1 MAKEF
6 KESTYDSSKVTEHG
20 VPLYIH
26 ERLCKQARS
35 TVVVNS
41 ANPKN
46 QLNMGG
52 RSIWFYDENHESPH
66 ITRINNISNLTQK
79 EADEFVKNVNKYFE
93 KFLSQKTE
101 EEIPHYIINNLSEV
115 AKKRLYQYTDAPRSG
130 NQIINNILTNDR
142 ESLFLWDGH
151 GNAHAR
157 IYYYDLTIEKVD
169 EFVEKVN
176 SYFENLDGKK
186 EIVQEEK
193 IQEEEDKKLS
203 LTEKTNG
210 VPNYLWFKLS
220 DEAKKHFKLDS
231 EKLES
236 GRWQTTVTKNLISVK
251 DHNGFQIKFYSLVN
265 VSNGYLDIAA
275 KEINNYYKLVSQLE
289 NKFSAEFYR
298 ALDENKA
305 TLASKYASRGDSE
318 TQIEFK
324 MNDFSCTI
332 TSNTKEPGVE
342 DFIES
347 VHYITK
353 KLYEPAQFNA
363 YSDFGLETTTKVSQT
378 DMEQSVSLWDY
389 YHDKPVFQSKH
400 GIAQGDRE
408 FPIKPFVR
416 FGKKVYHV
424 DGVKKSKDQWF
435 SEITNVVE
443 IDTAA
448 GKKRVPAFIK
458 EILGNKKVYM
468 YSDSNTTHGAL
479 KAEQD
484 TFFILSIAGD
494 YRFHLIEVS
503 PKVYEKYYEK
513 MCKMHGETYI
523 KTIGLVENFWNR
535 KEYFLDETEPK
546 ITHLALV
553 VDDRK
558 KEISYEHIKINGGDE
573 ISLQEAFQIKSD
585 FIKKTI
591 NKIEKI
597 YNKNINET
605 LPKQEN
611 KDEKVEDSTVAA
623 ATTNTNVNKLKEIIV
638 SDSVEVY
645 KRISVSRISK
655 LVQDILIQI
664 ISAAAPKNKKQ
675 VHSQLES
682 FFKSEK
688 GKALIQL
695 VSGASLPFV
704 LNHIPEKYR
713 EYISVASDELRIQ
726 GETQIALEIIDSF
739 SGFMKSKIIEDLVS
753 SGEFVRVDVGS
764 VKKENVLNSEE
775 IESQQSSSILLRGAL

>member
-1 MAKEF
+1 MSKDL
-6 KESTYDSSKVTEHG
+6 KESVYDSSKKTELG
-20 VPLYIH
+20 IPLYIH
-26 ERLCKQARS
+26 ERLCKQARD
-35 TVVVNS
+35 TAV
-41 ANPKN
+41 AYAGKPKN
-46 QLNMGG
+46 QLNMVGQ
-52 RSIWFYDENHESPH
+52 SIWFYDENHEPPRE
-66 ITRINNISNLTQK
+66 TRINNINDLTQK
-79 EADEFVKNVNKYFE
+79 EADEFIKNVNKYFE
-93 KFLSQKTE
+93 KLLSRKTK
-101 EEIPHYIINNLSEV
+101 EEIPPYIINNLSEV
-115 AKKRLYQYTDAPRSG
+115 AKKRTFDSKDKPVYRSV
-130 NQIINNILTNDR
+130 LTNDTT
-142 ESLFLWDGH
+142 SLFLWDSTGH
-151 GNAHAR
+151 SNAA
-157 IYYYDLTIEKVD
+157 YYYHQLSLEKAD
-169 EFVEKVN
+169 EFIEEVN

-186 EIVQEEK
+186 EVVQEEK
-193 IQEEEDKKLS
+193 NQEEEDKKLS

-220 DEAKKHFKLDS
+220 DEAKKHFKLSS
-231 EKLES
+231 EKLKS
-236 GRWQTTVTKNLISVK
+236 GRWQTTVTENLISVE
-251 DHNGFQIKFYSLVN
+251 DCNGFQIKFYSLVN

-305 TLASKYASRGDSE
+305 TLTSKYASRGDGE

-332 TSNTKEPGVE
+332 GSNAKEPGVE

-353 KLYEPAQFNA
+353 KLYEPEQFNA
-363 YSDFGLETTTKVSQT
+363 YSDFGLKTTTKVSLA

-408 FPIKPFVR
+408 FPIKPFIR
-416 FGKKVYHV
+416 FGKKAYFV
-424 DGVKKSKDQWF
+424 DASEKTKHEWYSKITQKVK
-435 SEITNVVE
+435 IN
-443 IDTAA
+443 TAS
-448 GKKRVPAFIK
+448 GEVTVPAFIK
-458 EILGNKKVYM
+458 EIIGNKKVYI
-468 YSDSNTTHGAL
+468 YADSKTTHGAL

-484 TFFILSIAGD
+484 TFFILSIASD

-513 MCKMHGETYI
+513 MCKVHGETYI

-558 KEISYEHIKINGGDE
+558 KEISYEHIKINGE
-573 ISLQEAFQIKSD
+573 EKSLQEAFQIKSD

-591 NKIEKI
+591 NKIEKVYEKI
-597 YNKNINET
+597 ET
-605 LPKQEN
+605 KQVPKQE
-611 KDEKVEDSTVAA
+611 EKQEEEKNLGQIVKTV
-623 ATTNTNVNKLKEIIV
+623 ATTNANVNKLKEIIV

-688 GKALIQL
+688 GKALVQL

-726 GETQIALEIIDSF
+726 GEAQIALEIIDSF
-739 SGFMKSKIIEDLVS
+739 SGFMKTKIIEDLIS
-753 SGEFVRVDVGS
+753 SGEFVRVDVS
-764 VKKENVLNSEE
+764 SRKKENNLDSEE
-775 IESQQSSSILLRGAL
+775 IESQQSSSILLQGAL